1 MLVIGKWRF
10 FGQYLMQLYLPIA
23 ELSVNVFVI
32 LGLGGMVGVLSGMFG
47 VGGGFLL
54 TPLLIFYGIPPAVAV
69 ASQANQ
75 IAGSSIAGAVGH
87 ARHGGIDKRM
97 GLFLILGGI
106 VGAAIGTWLFKLLQT
121 LGQLDLT
128 IAISY
133 VIFLGGV
140 GSLML
145 VEGVR
150 ALRANSSRRRRRK
163 KKPPRDRLIRRLPFQ
178 VYFPESKIVV
188 SALAPLL
195 IGAVVGMLVA
205 IMGVG
210 GGFLMVPA
218 MIYLLGMPTQVV
230 IGTSLMQIIFV
241 TAAVTIMHAITT
253 QSVDVMLALLLLVGA
268 VVGTRI
274 GIRFGQKLKAEQLRV
289 LLAIIVLSVAVKL
302 GIDLVRTPSTLFSVV
317 EAL

>member
-1 MLVIGKWRF
+1 MLWQADTIWPF
-10 FGQYLMQLYLPIA
+10 MLMQLYLPIA

-75 IAGSSIAGAVGH
+75 IAGSSIAGAIGH
-87 ARHGGIDKRM
+87 ARHGGIDVRM
-97 GLFLILGGI
+97 GSIMVVGGLI
-106 VGAAIGTWLFKLLQT
+106 GAAVGTWLFKWLQT
-121 LGQLDLT
+121 LGQLDVT
-128 IAISY
+128 IGISY
-133 VIFLGGV
+133 VIFLGTV
-140 GSLML
+140 GSFML
-145 VEGVR
+145 FEGIR
-150 ALRANSSRRRRRK
+150 ALRADQGRRRK
-163 KKPPRDRLIRRLPFQ
+163 RKKKRRGRRLIRRLPFQ
-178 VYFPESKIVV
+178 VYFPKSKLVI
-188 SALAPLL
+188 SAIFPLA
-195 IGAVVGMLVA
+195 IGALVGMLVA

-241 TAAVTIMHAITT
+241 TAAVTLLHAVTT
-253 QSVDVMLALLLLVGA
+253 QSVDALLALLLLVGA

-274 GIRFGQKLKAEQLRV
+274 GIQVGQKLKAEQLRV
-289 LLAIIVLSVAVKL
+289 LLAIVVLSVAVKL
-302 GIDLVRTPSTLFSVV
+302 GADMVREPSALYVV
-317 EAL
+317 DAQL

>member
-1 MLVIGKWRF
+1 
-10 FGQYLMQLYLPIA
+10 MQLYLPIA
-23 ELSVNVFVI
+23 ELSVNIFII
-32 LGLGGMVGVLSGMFG
+32 LGMGGMVGILSGMFG

-75 IAGSSIAGAVGH
+75 IAGSSIAGAIGH
-87 ARHGGIDKRM
+87 ARVGGIDKRM
-97 GLFLILGGI
+97 GLFLVLGGV
-106 VGAAIGTWLFKLLQT
+106 VGAGLGTWLFKLLQT

-128 IAISY
+128 IGVSY

-145 VEGVR
+145 IEGVR
-150 ALRANSSRRRRRK
+150 ALSAGAGRKRRRK
-163 KKPPRDRLIRRLPFQ
+163 KKPPRRRLLRRLPFQ
-178 VYFPESKIVV
+178 IYFPESKVVV

-195 IGAVVGMLVA
+195 IGALVGMLVA

-210 GGFLMVPA
+210 GGFIMVPA

-241 TAAVTIMHAITT
+241 TAAVTIMHALTT
-253 QSVDVMLALLLLVGA
+253 QTVDVMLALLLLVGA

-274 GIRFGQKLKAEQLRV
+274 GIRLGQKLKAEQLRV
-289 LLAIIVLSVAVKL
+289 LLALVVLSVAVKL
-302 GIDLVRTPSTLFSVV
+302 GIDLVRVPSTLYSVV
-317 EAL
+317 DAL